1 MRRDP
6 WTEEKTQQLASLL
19 EQGKSYR
26 EIAEIFGTTRNAI
39 IGKVQRERIKRGH
52 SPEHRKRILEGLGG
66 NRISPE
72 LLRHTTPKRTYTFRS
87 QPKPSTEG
95 IGFILP
101 AIAAPAPRTGP
112 AVGLLD
118 VTGCKWPVAED
129 ASLIGGKAFC
139 NHTKADGKPY
149 CPYHVNASIAP
160 YSAELKRR
168 TFKSLQFLLKRAA

>member
-19 EQGKSYR
+19 AQGRAYR

-39 IGKVQRERIKRGH
+39 IGKVQRERIKGGH
-52 SPEHRKRILEGLGG
+52 VPQPLKRVLDGAASPAKR
-66 NRISPE
+66 P
-72 LLRHTTPKRTYTFRS
+72 
-87 QPKPSTEG
+87 PSTSAG
-95 IGFILP
+95 VGAILP
-101 AIAAPAPRTGP
+101 AIAPPPRTGP

-118 VTGCKWPVAED
+118 VTGCKWPVAKD
-129 ASLIGGKAFC
+129 ASLIGGHAFC
-139 NHTKADGKPY
+139 NHAKADGKPY

>member
-19 EQGKSYR
+19 AQGRAYR

-52 SPEHRKRILEGLGG
+52 TSEPRKRVLSAPPPKPAPATL
-66 NRISPE
+66 PE
-72 LLRHTTPKRTYTFRS
+72 PKR
-87 QPKPSTEG
+87 
-95 IGFILP
+95 
-101 AIAAPAPRTGP
+101 GP

-118 VTGCKWPVAED
+118 VTGCKWPVAKD
-129 ASLIGGKAFC
+129 ASLIGGHAFC
-139 NHTKADGKPY
+139 NHARAEGKPY
-149 CPYHVNASIAP
+149 CPYHVHASIAP

-168 TFKSLQFLLKRAA
+168 TFKSLQFILKRAA